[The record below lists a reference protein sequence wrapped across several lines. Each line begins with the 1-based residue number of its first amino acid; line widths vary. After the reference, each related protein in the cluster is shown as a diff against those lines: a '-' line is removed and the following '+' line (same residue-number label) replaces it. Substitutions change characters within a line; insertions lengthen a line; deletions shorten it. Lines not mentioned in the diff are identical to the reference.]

1 MIFRS
6 LPNRID
12 LLLFDAPA
20 HGEADLQC
28 DLREALL
35 GVGEILL
42 IDLRHHSD
50 APQ

>member
-1 MIFRS
+1 MNHIVKKS
-6 LPNRID
+6 
-12 LLLFDAPA
+12 ASS

-35 GVGEILL
+35 EFGEILL

-50 APQ
+50 VPQ